1 MYSKYSNYVMKE
13 RLKNKVRTFRKKK
26 GCRGTDLGREG
37 GLGKRTDILILDLW
51 AKIQVPVET
60 LTK

>member
-1 MYSKYSNYVMKE
+1 MKE
-13 RLKNKVRTFRKKK
+13 RLKNKARTFRKKK

-37 GLGKRTDILILDLW
+37 GLGKRTDILILELW